1 MESSELLSK
10 IKKIEIKARGMS
22 KQVFSGH
29 YSSAFKGRGMT
40 FAEVR
45 EYNFGDETRTIDW
58 NVTARFNQPFVKTF
72 EEEREQ
78 TVMLIIDVSASE
90 SFGSINQTK
99 REYITEVSA
108 VLAFSAISNN
118 DKVGVIF
125 CSDQVEKFIP
135 PRKGKNHILRIIRDL
150 LEFEPK
156 NKGTDLNAGLI
167 QLTHGVKRRCTAFLI
182 SDFITGGYFNSLK
195 MAKSKHDLIAI
206 RCFDQL
212 EETLPQIGLAKMF
225 NPENGEKNWINTQSR
240 KTRKNYEDWWNKISN
255 EFDNYCK
262 KTGIDQ
268 VILNTNKNYT
278 TPLMKVF
285 KRREGK

>member
-10 IKKIEIKARGMS
+10 IRKIEIRARGMS
-22 KQVFSGH
+22 KQLFSGH

-40 FAEVR
+40 FSEVR

-58 NVTARFNQPFVKTF
+58 NVTARFNEPYVKTF

-78 TVMLIIDVSASE
+78 TVMFIIDVSASE

-99 REYITEVSA
+99 REYITEVCA

-150 LEFEPK
+150 LEFEPQ

-167 QLTHGVKRRCTAFLI
+167 QLTHGVKRRCTAFLV
-182 SDFITGGYFNSLK
+182 SDFITEGYFNTLK
-195 MAKSKHDLIAI
+195 MAKSKHDIIAI
-206 RCFDQL
+206 KCFDEL
-212 EETLPQIGLAKMF
+212 EKSLPKIGLAKMF
-225 NPENGEKNWINTQSR
+225 NPETGQENWVNTNSKSTQQHY
-240 KTRKNYEDWWNKISN
+240 TNWWNALLA
-255 EFDNYCK
+255 EFDDYCK

-268 VILNTNKNYT
+268 VLLNTNENYT

>member
-1 MESSELLSK
+1 MESSELLNK
-10 IKKIEIKARGMS
+10 IRKIEIRARGMS
-22 KQVFSGH
+22 KQLFSGH

-40 FAEVR
+40 FSEVR

-58 NVTARFNQPFVKTF
+58 NVTARFNEPYVKTF

-78 TVMLIIDVSASE
+78 TVMFIIDVSASE

-99 REYITEVSA
+99 REYITEVCA

-150 LEFEPK
+150 LEFEPQ

-167 QLTHGVKRRCTAFLI
+167 QLTHGVKRRCTAFLV
-182 SDFITGGYFNSLK
+182 SDFITEGYFNTLK
-195 MAKSKHDLIAI
+195 MAKSKHDIIAI
-206 RCFDQL
+206 KCFDEL
-212 EETLPQIGLAKMF
+212 EKSLPKIGLAKMF
-225 NPENGEKNWINTQSR
+225 NPETGQENWVNTNSKSTQQHY
-240 KTRKNYEDWWNKISN
+240 TNWWNALSA
-255 EFDNYCK
+255 EFDDYCK

-268 VILNTNKNYT
+268 VLLNTNENYT

>member
-10 IKKIEIKARGMS
+10 IRKIDIRARGMS
-22 KQVFSGH
+22 KQLFSGH

-40 FAEVR
+40 FSEVR

-58 NVTARFNQPFVKTF
+58 NVTARFNEPYVKTF

-78 TVMLIIDVSASE
+78 TVMFIIDVSASE

-99 REYITEVSA
+99 REYITEVCA

-150 LEFEPK
+150 LEFEPQ

-167 QLTHGVKRRCTAFLI
+167 QLTHGVKRRCTAFLV
-182 SDFITGGYFNSLK
+182 SDFITEGYFNTLK
-195 MAKSKHDLIAI
+195 MAKSKHDIIAI
-206 RCFDQL
+206 KCFDEL
-212 EETLPQIGLAKMF
+212 EKSLPKIGLAKMF
-225 NPENGEKNWINTQSR
+225 NPETGQENWVNTNSKSTQQHY
-240 KTRKNYEDWWNKISN
+240 TNWWNALLA
-255 EFDNYCK
+255 EFDDYCK

-268 VILNTNKNYT
+268 VLLNTNENYT

>member
-10 IKKIEIKARGMS
+10 IRKIEIRARGMS
-22 KQVFSGH
+22 KQLFSGH

-40 FAEVR
+40 FSEVR

-58 NVTARFNQPFVKTF
+58 NVTARFNEPFVKTF

-99 REYITEVSA
+99 REYITEVCA
-108 VLAFSAISNN
+108 VLAFSAIANN

-150 LEFEPK
+150 LEFEPQ

-167 QLTHGVKRRCTAFLI
+167 QLTHGVKRRCTAFLV
-182 SDFITGGYFNSLK
+182 SDFITEGYFNTLK
-195 MAKSKHDLIAI
+195 MAKSKHDIIAI
-206 RCFDQL
+206 KCFDEL
-212 EETLPQIGLAKMF
+212 EKYLPKIGLVKIY
-225 NPENGEKNWINTQSR
+225 NPETGEKNWVNTNSKSTQQ
-240 KTRKNYEDWWNKISN
+240 NYNTWWNKISV
-255 EFDNYCK
+255 EFDDYCK

-268 VILNTNKNYT
+268 VQLNTNENYT

-285 KRREGK
+285 KRRKGK

>member
-1 MESSELLSK
+1 
-10 IKKIEIKARGMS
+10 
-22 KQVFSGH
+22 
-29 YSSAFKGRGMT
+29 MT

-58 NVTARFNQPFVKTF
+58 NVTARFNEPFVKTF

-90 SFGSINQTK
+90 SFGTTNQTK
-99 REYITEVSA
+99 REYITEVCA
-108 VLAFSAISNN
+108 VLAFSAITNN

-150 LEFEPK
+150 LEFEPAS
-156 NKGTDLNAGLI
+156 KGTDLNAGLM
-167 QLTHGVKRRCTAFLI
+167 QLTHAVKRRCTAFLV
-182 SDFITGGYFNSLK
+182 SDFITNDYFNALK

-206 RCFDQL
+206 KCFDPL
-212 EETLPQIGLAKMF
+212 EEELPKIGLARLF
-225 NPENGEKNWINTQSR
+225 NPETGEKSWVNTNSR
-240 KTRKNYEDWWNKISN
+240 STRKSYTKWWNELS
-255 EFDNYCK
+255 EQFDDYCK

-268 VILNTNKNYT
+268 VILNTSQSYT

>member
-10 IKKIEIKARGMS
+10 IRKIEIRARGMS
-22 KQVFSGH
+22 KQLFSGH

-40 FAEVR
+40 FSEVR

-58 NVTARFNQPFVKTF
+58 NVTARFNEPYVKTF

-78 TVMLIIDVSASE
+78 TVMFIIDVSASE

-99 REYITEVSA
+99 REYITEVCA

-150 LEFEPK
+150 LEFEPQ

-167 QLTHGVKRRCTAFLI
+167 QLTHGVKRRCTAFLV
-182 SDFITGGYFNSLK
+182 SDFITEGYFNTLK
-195 MAKSKHDLIAI
+195 MAKSKHDIIAI
-206 RCFDQL
+206 KCFDEL
-212 EETLPQIGLAKMF
+212 EKSLPKIGLAKMF
-225 NPENGEKNWINTQSR
+225 NPETGQENWVNTNSKSTQ
-240 KTRKNYEDWWNKISN
+240 KHYTNWWNALSA
-255 EFDNYCK
+255 EFDDYCK

-268 VILNTNKNYT
+268 VLLNTNENYT

>member
-1 MESSELLSK
+1 
-10 IKKIEIKARGMS
+10 MS
-22 KQVFSGH
+22 KQLFSGH

-40 FAEVR
+40 FSEVR

-58 NVTARFNQPFVKTF
+58 NVTARFNEPYVKTF

-78 TVMLIIDVSASE
+78 TVMFIIDVSASE

-99 REYITEVSA
+99 REYITEVCA

-150 LEFEPK
+150 LEFEPE

-167 QLTHGVKRRCTAFLI
+167 QLTHGVKRRCTAFLV
-182 SDFITGGYFNSLK
+182 SDFITEGYFNTLK
-195 MAKSKHDLIAI
+195 MAKSKHDIIAI
-206 RCFDQL
+206 KCFDEL
-212 EETLPQIGLAKMF
+212 EKSLPKIGLAKMF
-225 NPENGEKNWINTQSR
+225 NPETGQENWVNTNSKSTQQHY
-240 KTRKNYEDWWNKISN
+240 TNWWNALSA
-255 EFDNYCK
+255 EFDDYCK

-268 VILNTNKNYT
+268 VLLNTNENYT

>member
-1 MESSELLSK
+1 LESSELLGK
-10 IKKIEIKARGMS
+10 IRKIEIKARGMS
-22 KQVFSGH
+22 KQIFSGS

-58 NVTARFNQPFVKTF
+58 NVTARFNEPFVKTF

-90 SFGSINQTK
+90 SFGTTNQTK
-99 REYITEVSA
+99 REYITEVCA

-125 CSDQVEKFIP
+125 CSNQVEKFIP

-150 LEFEPK
+150 LEFEPE
-156 NKGTDLNAGLI
+156 NNGTDLNAGLI
-167 QLTHGVKRRCTAFLI
+167 QLTHGVKRRCTAFLV
-182 SDFITGGYFNSLK
+182 SDFITSGYFNNLK

-206 RCFDQL
+206 RCFDEL
-212 EETLPQIGLAKMF
+212 EKVLPKIGLAKMY
-225 NPENGEKNWINTQSR
+225 NPETDERNWVNTNSK
-240 KTRKNYEDWWNKISN
+240 KTRRNYEIWWNKISE
-255 EFDNYCK
+255 EFNDCCK

-268 VILNTNKNYT
+268 VILNTNENYT

-285 KRREGK
+285 KRRGGK

>member
-1 MESSELLSK
+1 MDSTELLSK
-10 IKKIEIKARGMS
+10 IRKIEIKARGMS
-22 KQVFSGH
+22 KQLFSGH

-58 NVTARFNQPFVKTF
+58 NVTARFNEPFVKTF

-90 SFGSINQTK
+90 SFGTTNQTK
-99 REYITEVSA
+99 REYITEVCA
-108 VLAFSAISNN
+108 VLAFSAITNN

-150 LEFEPK
+150 LEFEPAS
-156 NKGTDLNAGLI
+156 KGTDLNAGLM
-167 QLTHGVKRRCTAFLI
+167 QLTHAVKRRCTAFLV
-182 SDFITGGYFNSLK
+182 SDFITNDYFNALK

-206 RCFDQL
+206 KCFDPL
-212 EETLPQIGLAKMF
+212 EEELPKIGLARLF
-225 NPENGEKNWINTQSR
+225 NPETGEKSWVNTNSR
-240 KTRKNYEDWWNKISN
+240 STRKSYTKWWNELS
-255 EFDNYCK
+255 EQFDDYCK

-268 VILNTNKNYT
+268 VILNTSQSYT

>member
-1 MESSELLSK
+1 
-10 IKKIEIKARGMS
+10 MS
-22 KQVFSGH
+22 KQLFSGH

-40 FAEVR
+40 FSEVR

-58 NVTARFNQPFVKTF
+58 NVTARFNEPFVKTF

-78 TVMLIIDVSASE
+78 TVMLVIDVSASE
-90 SFGSINQTK
+90 SFGTTHQTK
-99 REYITEVSA
+99 REYITEVAA
-108 VLAFSAISNN
+108 VLAFSAITNN

-150 LEFEPK
+150 LEFKPLS
-156 NKGTDLNAGLI
+156 KGTDLNVGLV
-167 QLTHGVKRRCTAFLI
+167 QLTHAVKKRSTTFLI
-182 SDFITGGYFNSLK
+182 SDFITTGYFNSLK

-206 RCFDQL
+206 KCFDPL
-212 EETLPQIGLAKMF
+212 EIELPKIGLAKLF
-225 NPENGEKNWINTQSR
+225 NPETGQRSWVNTNSKN
-240 KTRKNYEDWWNKISN
+240 TRKSYANWWKKMTS
-255 EFDNYCK
+255 EFDDCCK

-268 VILNTNKNYT
+268 VILNTNESYT
-278 TPLMKVF
+278 IPLMRVF

>member
-1 MESSELLSK
+1 LESSELLNK
-10 IKKIEIKARGMS
+10 IRKIEIRARGMS
-22 KQVFSGH
+22 KQLFSGH

-40 FAEVR
+40 FSEVR

-58 NVTARFNQPFVKTF
+58 NVTARFNEPYVKTF

-78 TVMLIIDVSASE
+78 TVMFIIDVSASE

-99 REYITEVSA
+99 REYITEVCA

-150 LEFEPK
+150 LEFEPE

-167 QLTHGVKRRCTAFLI
+167 QLTHGVKRRCTAFLV
-182 SDFITGGYFNSLK
+182 SDFITEGYFNTLK
-195 MAKSKHDLIAI
+195 MAKSKHDIIAI
-206 RCFDQL
+206 KCFDEL
-212 EETLPQIGLAKMF
+212 EKSLPKIGLAKMF
-225 NPENGEKNWINTQSR
+225 NPETGQENWVNTNSKSTQQHY
-240 KTRKNYEDWWNKISN
+240 TNWWNALSA
-255 EFDNYCK
+255 EFDDYCK

-268 VILNTNKNYT
+268 VLLNTNENYT

>member
-1 MESSELLSK
+1 MDSSELLSK
-10 IKKIEIKARGMS
+10 IRKIEIKARGMS
-22 KQVFSGH
+22 KQLFSGH

-40 FAEVR
+40 FSEVR

-58 NVTARFNQPFVKTF
+58 NVTARFNEPFVKTF

-78 TVMLIIDVSASE
+78 TVMLVIDVSASE
-90 SFGSINQTK
+90 SFGTTHQTK
-99 REYITEVSA
+99 REYITEVAA
-108 VLAFSAISNN
+108 VLAFSAITNN

-150 LEFEPK
+150 LEFKPSS
-156 NKGTDLNAGLI
+156 KGTDLNVGLV
-167 QLTHGVKRRCTAFLI
+167 QLTHAVKKRSTTFLI
-182 SDFITGGYFNSLK
+182 SDFITTGYFNSLK

-206 RCFDQL
+206 KCFDPL
-212 EETLPQIGLAKMF
+212 EIELPKIGLAKLF
-225 NPENGEKNWINTQSR
+225 NPETGQRNWVNTNSKN
-240 KTRKNYEDWWNKISN
+240 TRKSYANWWKKMTS
-255 EFDNYCK
+255 EFDDCCK

-268 VILNTNKNYT
+268 VILNTNESYT
-278 TPLMKVF
+278 IPLMRVF

>member
-1 MESSELLSK
+1 MESSELLNK
-10 IKKIEIKARGMS
+10 IRKIEIRARGMS
-22 KQVFSGH
+22 KQLFSGH

-40 FAEVR
+40 FSEVR

-58 NVTARFNQPFVKTF
+58 NVTARFNEPYVKTF

-78 TVMLIIDVSASE
+78 TVMFIIDVSASE

-99 REYITEVSA
+99 REYITEVCA

-150 LEFEPK
+150 LEFEPQ

-167 QLTHGVKRRCTAFLI
+167 QLTHGVKRRCTAFLV
-182 SDFITGGYFNSLK
+182 SDFITEGYFNTLK
-195 MAKSKHDLIAI
+195 MAKSKHDIIAI
-206 RCFDQL
+206 KCFDEL
-212 EETLPQIGLAKMF
+212 EKSLPKIGLAKMF
-225 NPENGEKNWINTQSR
+225 NPETGQENWVNTNSKSTQ
-240 KTRKNYEDWWNKISN
+240 KHYTNWWNALSA
-255 EFDNYCK
+255 EFDDYCK

-268 VILNTNKNYT
+268 VLLNTNENYT

>member
-1 MESSELLSK
+1 LESSELLGK
-10 IKKIEIKARGMS
+10 IRKIEIRARGMS
-22 KQVFSGH
+22 KQLFSGH

-40 FAEVR
+40 FSEVR

-58 NVTARFNQPFVKTF
+58 NVTARFNEPYVKTF

-78 TVMLIIDVSASE
+78 TVMFVIDVSASE

-99 REYITEVSA
+99 REYITEVCA

-150 LEFEPK
+150 LEFEPQ
-156 NKGTDLNAGLI
+156 NKETDLNAGLI
-167 QLTHGVKRRCTAFLI
+167 QLTHGVKRRCTAFLV
-182 SDFITGGYFNSLK
+182 SDFINRGYFDNLK
-195 MAKSKHDLIAI
+195 MAKSKHDIIAI
-206 RCFDQL
+206 KCFDEL
-212 EETLPQIGLAKMF
+212 EKSLPKIGLAKMY
-225 NPENGEKNWINTQSR
+225 NPETGEKNWVNTNS
-240 KTRKNYEDWWNKISN
+240 KTTQNNYKSWWNAISA
-255 EFDNYCK
+255 EFDDYCK
-262 KTGIDQ
+262 KTGIDK
-268 VILNTNKNYT
+268 VILSTHENYT

-285 KRREGK
+285 KKREGK

>member
-1 MESSELLSK
+1 MESSELLGK
-10 IKKIEIKARGMS
+10 IRKIEIKARGMS
-22 KQVFSGH
+22 KQIFSGS

-58 NVTARFNQPFVKTF
+58 NVTARFNEPFVKTF

-90 SFGSINQTK
+90 SFGTTNQTK
-99 REYITEVSA
+99 REYITEVCA

-125 CSDQVEKFIP
+125 CSNQVEKFIP

-150 LEFEPK
+150 LEFEPE
-156 NKGTDLNAGLI
+156 NNGTDLNAGLI
-167 QLTHGVKRRCTAFLI
+167 QLTHGVKRRCTAFLV
-182 SDFITGGYFNSLK
+182 SDFITSGYFNNLK

-206 RCFDQL
+206 RCFDEL
-212 EETLPQIGLAKMF
+212 EKVLPKIGLAKMY
-225 NPENGEKNWINTQSR
+225 NPETDERNWVNTNSK
-240 KTRKNYEDWWNKISN
+240 KTRRNYEIWWNKISE
-255 EFDNYCK
+255 EFNDCCK

-268 VILNTNKNYT
+268 VILNTNENYT

-285 KRREGK
+285 KRRGGK

>member
-1 MESSELLSK
+1 LESSELLSK
-10 IKKIEIKARGMS
+10 IRKIEIRARGIS
-22 KQVFSGH
+22 KQLFSGH

-40 FAEVR
+40 FSEVR

-58 NVTARFNQPFVKTF
+58 NVTARFNEPYVKTF

-99 REYITEVSA
+99 REYITEVCA

-150 LEFEPK
+150 LEFKPQ
-156 NKGTDLNAGLI
+156 NKGTDLNTGLI
-167 QLTHGVKRRCTAFLI
+167 QLTHGVKRRCTAFLV
-182 SDFITGGYFNSLK
+182 SDFITEGYFNTLK
-195 MAKSKHDLIAI
+195 MAKSKHDIIAI
-206 RCFDQL
+206 KCFDEL
-212 EETLPQIGLAKMF
+212 EKSLPKIGLAKIF
-225 NPENGEKNWINTQSR
+225 NPETGEKNWVNTNSKSTQKHYS
-240 KTRKNYEDWWNKISN
+240 NWWNKISA
-255 EFDNYCK
+255 EFDGYCK
-262 KTGIDQ
+262 KTGIDL
-268 VILNTNKNYT
+268 VLLNTNENYT

-285 KRREGK
+285 KRREGI

>member
-1 MESSELLSK
+1 LESSELLGK
-10 IKKIEIKARGMS
+10 IRKIEIKARGMS
-22 KQVFSGH
+22 KQIFSGS

-58 NVTARFNQPFVKTF
+58 NVTARFNEPFVKTF

-90 SFGSINQTK
+90 SFGTTNQTK
-99 REYITEVSA
+99 REYITEVCA

-125 CSDQVEKFIP
+125 CSNQVEKFIP

-150 LEFEPK
+150 LEFEPE
-156 NKGTDLNAGLI
+156 NNGTDLNAGLI
-167 QLTHGVKRRCTAFLI
+167 QLTHGVKRRCTAFLV
-182 SDFITGGYFNSLK
+182 SDFITSGYFNNLK

-206 RCFDQL
+206 RCFDEL
-212 EETLPQIGLAKMF
+212 EKVLPKIGLAKMY
-225 NPENGEKNWINTQSR
+225 NPETDERNWVNTNSK
-240 KTRKNYEDWWNKISN
+240 KTRKNYEIWWNKISE
-255 EFDNYCK
+255 EFNDCCK

-268 VILNTNKNYT
+268 VILNTNENYT

-285 KRREGK
+285 KRRGGK

>member
-1 MESSELLSK
+1 MESSELLNK
-10 IKKIEIKARGMS
+10 IRKIEIRARGMS
-22 KQVFSGH
+22 KQLFSGH

-40 FAEVR
+40 FSEVR

-58 NVTARFNQPFVKTF
+58 NVTARFNEPYVKTF

-78 TVMLIIDVSASE
+78 TVMFIIDVSASE

-99 REYITEVSA
+99 REYITEVCA

-150 LEFEPK
+150 LEFEPE

-167 QLTHGVKRRCTAFLI
+167 QLTHGVKRRCTAFLV
-182 SDFITGGYFNSLK
+182 SDFITEGYFNTLK
-195 MAKSKHDLIAI
+195 MAKSKHDIIAI
-206 RCFDQL
+206 KCFDEL
-212 EETLPQIGLAKMF
+212 EKSLPKIGLAKMF
-225 NPENGEKNWINTQSR
+225 NPETGQENWVNTNSKSTQQHY
-240 KTRKNYEDWWNKISN
+240 TNWWNALSA
-255 EFDNYCK
+255 EFDDYCK

-268 VILNTNKNYT
+268 VLLNTNENYT

>member
-1 MESSELLSK
+1 
-10 IKKIEIKARGMS
+10 MS
-22 KQVFSGH
+22 KQLFSGH

-58 NVTARFNQPFVKTF
+58 NVTARFNEPFVKTF

-78 TVMLIIDVSASE
+78 TVMLLIDVSASE
-90 SFGSINQTK
+90 SYGTTNQTK
-99 REYITEVSA
+99 REYITEVCA

-125 CSDQVEKFIP
+125 FSDQVEKFIP

-150 LEFEPK
+150 LEFKPVHTK
-156 NKGTDLNAGLI
+156 TDLNVGLM
-167 QLTHGVKRRCTAFLI
+167 QLTHAVKRRCTAFLV
-182 SDFITGGYFNSLK
+182 SDFISEDYFNSLK

-206 RCFDQL
+206 RCIDPL
-212 EETLPQIGLAKMF
+212 ESELPKIGLVRML
-225 NPENGEKNWINTQSR
+225 NPETGEKNWVNTNS
-240 KTRKNYEDWWNKISN
+240 KSTRKSYKTWWQNLTN
-255 EFDNYCK
+255 QFDDYCK

-268 VILNTNKNYT
+268 VILNTDEGYT